1 MSTNR
6 TYGFGIVGCGMIST
20 VHAEVIKNLPGACLV
35 GVCDHSLE
43 RATAFAEKHGG
54 RAYADADALLAA
66 EGIDVIVI
74 CTPSGTHTELTV
86 AALRTGHHV
95 LVEKPLALTLE
106 GLDAIKQA
114 KVESGRTV
122 AVISQ
127 QRFAPAV
134 KKISALIAEGALGRL
149 LLADISMPYHRDP
162 SYYEAVAW
170 RGTKAMDGGELFN
183 QGIHGVD
190 LLLHLCGDV
199 RAVTGVTRTLVHNI
213 EAEDTTVATLEFE
226 NGAIGT
232 LRSTTAI
239 NPGYPRRLTL
249 YLTKGTVA
257 IEDDQIVTWDV
268 PDVERPE
275 AVKSDTDRKAHR
287 DPMAFSIDYHLAET
301 ADLLAA
307 LDEGR
312 EPLIS
317 FDEGKRAPTVIL
329 AIYRAAEENR
339 RITL

>member
-1 MSTNR
+1 MSAKI
-6 TYGFGIVGCGMIST
+6 YGFGIIGCGMISA
-20 VHAEVIKNLPGACLV
+20 VHADVIKALPNARLV

-54 RAYADADALLAA
+54 VAFADADALLAA

-95 LVEKPLALTLE
+95 LVEKPLALTLD
-106 GLDAIKQA
+106 GIAAIKRA
-114 KVESGRTV
+114 KEDTGRTV
-122 AVISQ
+122 AVVSQ
-127 QRFAPAV
+127 QRFSPAIE
-134 KKISALIAEGALGRL
+134 KIHALVADGALGKL
-149 LLADISMPYHRDP
+149 LLADLSMPYHRDP

-183 QGIHGVD
+183 QGVHGVD
-190 LLLHLCGDV
+190 LLMHLCGNV
-199 RAVTGVTRTLVHNI
+199 RAVTGATRTLVHSI

-239 NPGYPRRLTL
+239 TPGYPRRFTL
-249 YLTKGTVA
+249 YFTKGTIALDDDHIA
-257 IEDDQIVTWDV
+257 IWDI

-275 AVKSDTDRKAHR
+275 FTVDTSRQAHR

-301 ADLLAA
+301 ADLLTAI
-307 LDEGR
+307 DEGR

-317 FDEGKRAPTVIL
+317 FDEGKRAPAVII
-329 AIYRAAEENR
+329 AIYRSAEEGR
-339 RITL
+339 RIIV